1 MHLEHEGSMKATVMV
16 QASIPTAPSVIQ
28 AEAQALLLAARIAA
42 GLKLQQQTFLTD
54 NITLAQAATA
64 GPDCLQE
71 VPWEIRR
78 YIADYIQIS
87 SLSTGSTSSS
97 SRSSSSTTGGLCNTA
112 SAVLRPL
119 LPFPNPKMRMELPII
134 VLIRL
139 CDKICLSLSTV
150 VLVQLIETIVL
161 SFPVQ
166 NMQCKLT
173 TL

>member
-1 MHLEHEGSMKATVMV
+1 MKATVMV

-28 AEAQALLLAARIAA
+28 AEAQALLAARIAA

-87 SLSTGSTSSS
+87 SFSSTSAYHIK
-97 SRSSSSTTGGLCNTA
+97 RDLGHKEIKQQQQQQQVFA
-112 SAVLRPL
+112 IRH
-119 LPFPNPKMRMELPII
+119 LPCLGPFFPS
-134 VLIRL
+134 LIQ
-139 CDKICLSLSTV
+139 K
-150 VLVQLIETIVL
+150 
-161 SFPVQ
+161 
-166 NMQCKLT
+166 
-173 TL
+173 

>member
-1 MHLEHEGSMKATVMV
+1 MKATVMV

-87 SLSTGSTSSS
+87 SFSSTSAYHIK
-97 SRSSSSTTGGLCNTA
+97 RDLGHKEIKQQQQVFA
-112 SAVLRPL
+112 IRH
-119 LPFPNPKMRMELPII
+119 LPCLGPFFPS
-134 VLIRL
+134 LIQ
-139 CDKICLSLSTV
+139 K
-150 VLVQLIETIVL
+150 
-161 SFPVQ
+161 
-166 NMQCKLT
+166 
-173 TL
+173 